1 MASGEADLREAAVN
15 AWKRRLIIC
24 RDEGQSMKMAMEH
37 LVKLDIEEPL
47 ILRWLDTEAPIAG

>member
-1 MASGEADLREAAVN
+1 MLFRSAVN